1 MLISDNSRVRKYYFL
16 NQLQGYEL
24 VKQMQSNKDE
34 DSISLASDSS
44 YTPSE
49 KDMSE
54 LEDDIEES
62 KSASV
67 SNNLINRQQ
76 HIPLGC
82 GVYFFNK

>member
-1 MLISDNSRVRKYYFL
+1 MIAETSD

-67 SNNLINRQQ
+67 SNNFIYRQK
-76 HIPLGC
+76 HIPPACDVCLS
-82 GVYFFNK
+82 NK